1 MALVN
6 VVRYENHPDEVVG
19 KYTEDDIRLDSQLIV
34 YPAQTA
40 FFARGGKIL
49 DEFTSGTYT
58 INSENIP
65 LLNKIINLPFGKES
79 PFGAEVWF
87 VNQTTMLD
95 CTWGSAHLIF
105 SAGSRVRTIT
115 LQELCIKGTI
125 LEFGLLNFNFYLQ
138 K

>member
-79 PFGAEVWF
+79 PFGAEGVVSVPSRCRNCVLKGQFWNS
-87 VNQTTMLD
+87 VCCQ
-95 CTWGSAHLIF
+95 F
-105 SAGSRVRTIT
+105 S
-115 LQELCIKGTI
+115 
-125 LEFGLLNFNFYLQ
+125 LLT
-138 K
+138 